1 MIEVK
6 GKTQEDMWREREK
19 EKERDLSYIVRY
31 ASNIV

>member
-1 MIEVK
+1 LKSK
-6 GKTQEDMWREREK
+6 GRHKKTCGEREK